1 MIYKNFKGLSL
12 SALGLG
18 CMRLPTVDGDDS
30 RIDEEKTAEMVE
42 YAMKNGINY
51 YDTAY
56 GYHGGNSEIVMGKI
70 LSRYPRE
77 SFYLASKFPGF
88 DPYKLTH
95 VKEIFEEQLKKTG
108 MAYFDFYLFH
118 CLSANNVDEYLNPEN
133 GILDYLLEQ
142 KKNGRIRHLGFSVHA
157 SLDITRRFLDA
168 YGEHL
173 EFCQVQLNWLDW
185 SLQDAKA
192 KVELLHERNIPVW
205 VMEPVRGGRLAT
217 LPARY
222 ATRLHALRPDASVPE
237 FAFRFLQSLPDVCV
251 TLSGMSNFEQL
262 RENVAIYQTEK
273 PLTKEETA
281 VLFDIAREL
290 SETIAVPCTACR
302 YCTARCPMTLDIP
315 ALLELYNGRKAG
327 DVYIAAKELSAV
339 EESKRP
345 TACIGCR
352 NCEAV
357 CPQQIKI
364 SEVMADF
371 ADRMKI

>member
-1 MIYKNFKGLSL
+1 MICKEFKDLSL

-18 CMRLPTVDGDDS
+18 CMRLPTVDGDDNK
-30 RIDEEKTAEMVE
+30 IDEEKTAEMVE

-88 DPYKLTH
+88 DQYKLTH

-108 MAYFDFYLFH
+108 MEYFDFYLFH
-118 CLSANNVDEYLNPEN
+118 CLSANNVDEYLNPAN
-133 GILDYLLEQ
+133 GILEYLLEQ

-157 SLDITRRFLDA
+157 SLEITRRFLDA
-168 YGEHL
+168 YGDHL

-192 KVELLHERNIPVW
+192 KVELLHERKIPVW
-205 VMEPVRGGRLAT
+205 VMEPIRGGRLAA
-217 LPARY
+217 LPDRY
-222 ATRLHALRPDASVPE
+222 ANRLRALRPEASVPE
-237 FAFRFLQSLPDVCV
+237 FAFRFLQSLPDVCM

-262 RENVAIYQTEK
+262 RENVAIYQTEQ

-290 SETIAVPCTACR
+290 TETITVPCTTCR
-302 YCTARCPMTLDIP
+302 YCTSRCPMSLDIP
-315 ALLELYNGRKAG
+315 TLLELYNGRKAG
-327 DVYIAAKELSAV
+327 EVYIDAKEIRDM
-339 EESKRP
+339 EENKRP
-345 TACIGCR
+345 TSCISCR
-352 NCEAV
+352 NCEEV

-371 ADRMKI
+371 AGRMKI